1 MIDQF
6 QGLPVHPLIVH
17 LPVMLIPLTLI
28 LAILAVAWPRGR
40 RVLSVVVLIG
50 ATASM
55 LGAQLAVMS
64 GESLQ
69 ERVRETPAVEQH
81 AELGEAT
88 RTFAILMFLA
98 AVAFVVREWK
108 DRLPGGERLDALL
121 APRAVG
127 VALGVV
133 LVATALL
140 TTVWVVRT
148 GHEGAKATWNTLPA
162 ASASA
167 GGDHD

>member
-1 MIDQF
+1 
-6 QGLPVHPLIVH
+6 
-17 LPVMLIPLTLI
+17 
-28 LAILAVAWPRGR
+28 
-40 RVLSVVVLIG
+40 
-50 ATASM
+50 
-55 LGAQLAVMS
+55 
-64 GESLQ
+64 
-69 ERVRETPAVEQH
+69 
-81 AELGEAT
+81 
-88 RTFAILMFLA
+88 MFLA

-108 DRLPGGERLDALL
+108 RLGCRAASASTPCSRP
-121 APRAVG
+121 APSASPSC
-127 VALGVV
+127 VV